1 MSFLKDLFNIFNNAN
16 CQYRLCRFNLIIYQS
31 FMPNKAKNLYPRI
44 KKVKI
49 ERNYIIIFST
59 REIYIFVLLIY
70 ILLIIKTFIDAK

>member
-1 MSFLKDLFNIFNNAN
+1 
-16 CQYRLCRFNLIIYQS
+16 
-31 FMPNKAKNLYPRI
+31 MPNKAKNLYPRI

-49 ERNYIIIFST
+49 ERNYIIISST